1 MQEDITYVDPA
12 DEKDLAGRLEDV
24 LRRPRKSSADWQAE
38 ASKLASLA
46 HIRALKGDTSDFEYL
61 RLLALCRWAQKAGV
75 AEAKKKNIQ
84 TIRFRTDVPPP
95 LGLIG
100 GVELTT
106 ACLEL
111 FANLRASWCKDY
123 ISNELLSPSIDKKSL
138 GILLTWAEKISLS
151 AAELIDTVLVKR
163 LNSNLDEKRTI
174 LLIRDVGQK
183 INFVHY
189 FSAEASASDFLSAVQ
204 VISEKIKSCQ
214 SKKLASALMMLLQVL
229 VQKVREAHPT
239 VVIQGAFV
247 LAIQAIQNQLLETAH
262 KKAVSEIAAQQLAPT
277 MSALADLCQI
287 GGTDAV
293 NYSKLLLP
301 SFKKAFMNFEKSF
314 DEACRKNTALL
325 SIKEAATGHEETHL
339 EDTATSVYARLLPTW
354 LDFYKSQGEPG
365 QLSGFNADLLSA
377 AKLNGIE
384 FLGTVGEVL
393 TFDPVAHRLE
403 GGVAFPA
410 SRVSIV
416 RPAVIFKRANSSY
429 RIVLP
434 AIVSLT

>member
-1 MQEDITYVDPA
+1 MQEDITYIDPA
-12 DEKDLAGRLEDV
+12 DEKDLAGTLEDV

-46 HIRALKGDTSDFEYL
+46 HIRALNSDTPDFEYL
-61 RLLALCRWAQKAGV
+61 KLLALCRWAQKVGV
-75 AEAKKKNIQ
+75 VEAKKKNIQ

-106 ACLEL
+106 ASLEL
-111 FANLRASWCKDY
+111 FVNLRASWCKDY
-123 ISNELLSPSIDKKSL
+123 ISNELLGSSVDKKGLSL
-138 GILLTWAEKISLS
+138 LLTWAEKISLS
-151 AAELIDTVLVKR
+151 ATGLIDTVLVKR
-163 LNSNLDEKRTI
+163 LDSNLDEKRTI
-174 LLIRDVGQK
+174 LLIKDVSQK
-183 INFVHY
+183 ICFVHY
-189 FSAEASASDFLSAVQ
+189 FSSEASASDFLSAVQ
-204 VISEKIKSCQ
+204 VITEKIKSCQ
-214 SKKLASALMMLLQVL
+214 SKKLASALVMLLQVL

-262 KKAVSEIAAQQLAPT
+262 KKAVSEIATQQIAPT

-287 GGTDAV
+287 GGIDAV

-325 SIKEAATGHEETHL
+325 PIKEAATGHEETHL
-339 EDTATSVYARLLPTW
+339 EDTATSLYARLLPAW
-354 LDFYKSQGEPG
+354 LDFYKSQKDPD

-384 FLGTVGEVL
+384 LLGTAGEVL

-403 GGVAFPA
+403 GGETSHA

>member
-1 MQEDITYVDPA
+1 MQEDIPYVDPA
-12 DEKDLAGRLEDV
+12 DEKDLAGRLEDA

-100 GVELTT
+100 GAELTT
-106 ACLEL
+106 ASLEL

-123 ISNELLSPSIDKKSL
+123 ISNELLSSSIDKKGLSL
-138 GILLTWAEKISLS
+138 LLTWAEKISLS
-151 AAELIDTVLVKR
+151 ATELIDTVLVKR
-163 LNSNLDEKRTI
+163 LDSNLDEKRTV
-174 LLIRDVGQK
+174 LLIKDVSQK
-183 INFVHY
+183 ICFVHH
-189 FSAEASASDFLSAVQ
+189 FSVGASASDFLSAVQ

-214 SKKLASALMMLLQVL
+214 SKKLASALVMLLQVL

-247 LAIQAIQNQLLETAH
+247 LAIQAIQNQLFETAH
-262 KKAVSEIAAQQLAPT
+262 KRAVSEIAAQQLAPT

-287 GGTDAV
+287 GGMDAV

-325 SIKEAATGHEETHL
+325 PIKEAATGHEETHL

-354 LDFYKSQGEPG
+354 LDFYTSQVEPS

>member
-1 MQEDITYVDPA
+1 
-12 DEKDLAGRLEDV
+12 
-24 LRRPRKSSADWQAE
+24 
-38 ASKLASLA
+38 
-46 HIRALKGDTSDFEYL
+46 
-61 RLLALCRWAQKAGV
+61 
-75 AEAKKKNIQ
+75 
-84 TIRFRTDVPPP
+84 
-95 LGLIG
+95 
-100 GVELTT
+100 
-106 ACLEL
+106 
-111 FANLRASWCKDY
+111 
-123 ISNELLSPSIDKKSL
+123 
-138 GILLTWAEKISLS
+138 
-151 AAELIDTVLVKR
+151 
-163 LNSNLDEKRTI
+163 
-174 LLIRDVGQK
+174 
-183 INFVHY
+183 
-189 FSAEASASDFLSAVQ
+189 
-204 VISEKIKSCQ
+204 
-214 SKKLASALMMLLQVL
+214 MLLQVL

-247 LAIQAIQNQLLETAH
+247 LAIQVIQNQLLETAH
-262 KKAVSEIAAQQLAPT
+262 KKSVSEIATQQLAPT